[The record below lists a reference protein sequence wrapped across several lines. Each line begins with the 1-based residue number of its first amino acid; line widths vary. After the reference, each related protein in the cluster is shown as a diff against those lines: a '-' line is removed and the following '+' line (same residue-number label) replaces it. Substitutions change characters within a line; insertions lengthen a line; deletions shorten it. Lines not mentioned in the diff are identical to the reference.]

1 MDGGNVV
8 ELIEKLGKTFEDFKQ
23 AHDAEIKEI
32 KAKGAVDA
40 TTRDKIEKINAALD
54 DLQAKKD
61 AAETAA
67 KAAAKATQ
75 DRVDA
80 LEKKLNRPGLSTEA
94 AARIEAEIKGFNAT
108 LRGHAAA
115 LSRPTP
121 PELGEAEVQAY
132 KAAFSKF
139 LRKGRDELDGDERK
153 ALAVGSDP
161 DGGFL
166 VRPDISGRIVTRVFD
181 TSPIRQIASVQT
193 ISTDALEGIRDTD
206 EAGSGGWVSETG
218 ARSESTTPQLG
229 AWRIPVHEIYAEP
242 RATQK
247 LLDDA
252 SVDVE
257 AWLATKVA
265 DKITRVE
272 NAAFVTGNGVG
283 KPRGFTTYPTAA
295 TADGSRA
302 WGTFEHVATAA
313 NGDFNGT
320 NPADVLFTLIAAFK
334 QPYLNN
340 ANWVTRR
347 SVIAKIRKF
356 KESTTNAYMWQPGLQ
371 QGQPAQLLGYPIVMA
386 EDMPALATD
395 SLSLALGDFREA
407 YQIVDRQGFIV
418 LRDPYTAKP
427 YVKFYTRRRV
437 GGDAVQFEALKFIK
451 FGS

>member
-1 MDGGNVV
+1 MPDGGNVL
-8 ELIEKLGKTFEDFKQ
+8 ELIEKLGKTFEDFKA
-23 AHDAEIKEI
+23 AHDAEVKEI
-32 KAKGAVDA
+32 KTKGAVDA
-40 TTRDKIEKINAALD
+40 VTRDKIEKLNKSLD
-54 DLQAKKD
+54 DLTAQKD
-61 AAETAA
+61 AAEKAA
-67 KAAAKATQ
+67 KASQ
-75 DRVDA
+75 DRMDA
-80 LEKKLNRPGLSTEA
+80 LEKKLNRPGLPA
-94 AARIEAEIKGFNAT
+94 ADAAKLEAELKSFNAT
-108 LRGHAAA
+108 LKGHAAS
-115 LSRPTP
+115 LSRPMTAD
-121 PELGEAEVQAY
+121 LGEAEMSAY

-139 LRKGRDELDGDERK
+139 LRKGKDELDADERK
-153 ALAVGSDP
+153 ALAVGADP

-166 VRPDISGRIVTRVFD
+166 VRPDITGRIVTRVFD
-181 TSPIRQIASVQT
+181 TSPIRQIAGQQT

-218 ARSESTTPQLG
+218 TRSETTTPQIG

-247 LLDDA
+247 LIDDA
-252 SVDVE
+252 AVDIE
-257 AWLATKVA
+257 AWLAQKVA
-265 DKITRVE
+265 DKLTRVE

-283 KPRGFTTYPTAA
+283 KPRGFASYATAA
-295 TADGSRA
+295 TDDSTRA
-302 WGTFEHVATAA
+302 WGTFEHVATAT
-313 NGDFNGT
+313 NGDFASS

-371 QGQPAQLLGYPIVMA
+371 QGQPAQLLGFPIVMA

-395 SLSLALGDFREA
+395 SLSLALGDFREG
-407 YQIVDRQGFIV
+407 YLIVDRQGFIV

-437 GGDAVQFEALKFIK
+437 GGDVVQFEAIKFIK